1 MATRTEKIVDTL
13 RTHIDNSDHEGLV
26 TAAEALIAQY
36 ERQVRQIN
44 RMVKLSDAT
53 AENLMATNQRLSALT
68 ENLSRFVP
76 KTVVD
81 RLMDPQERQIG
92 YRDRRELTVF
102 FSDIVGFTAM
112 TEQLEPEQL
121 STLLGDYFSEMGRLC
136 EKWGGTLDQF
146 IGDAVVIFFGAPES
160 RGSEADAR
168 NGVGMALE
176 MQGRLEVLR
185 VKWNDMGLPTPLHV
199 RMGIATGYATVGNF
213 GSDRRM
219 HYTAIGNAVNEAS
232 RIQAL
237 CTPDNVYICPIT
249 YLRVRDFYSTSA
261 RENVILR
268 GQQQP
273 VQLYQVNSTQRQSA
287 SDLVMG
293 NGDGYRIFVDFDI
306 LSDKE
311 VALSLLKRAVRQLE
325 NSTGQALNETKTSQ
339 NL

>member
-160 RGSEADAR
+160 RGSSMSSLTIFFSITPAIIKKIRSR
-168 NGVGMALE
+168 NIIFT
-176 MQGRLEVLR
+176 
-185 VKWNDMGLPTPLHV
+185 K
-199 RMGIATGYATVGNF
+199 GNKP
-213 GSDRRM
+213 S
-219 HYTAIGNAVNEAS
+219 S
-232 RIQAL
+232 S
-237 CTPDNVYICPIT
+237 
-249 YLRVRDFYSTSA
+249 YSLFFL
-261 RENVILR
+261 VI
-268 GQQQP
+268 
-273 VQLYQVNSTQRQSA
+273 NF
-287 SDLVMG
+287 
-293 NGDGYRIFVDFDI
+293 IF
-306 LSDKE
+306 L
-311 VALSLLKRAVRQLE
+311 
-325 NSTGQALNETKTSQ
+325 
-339 NL
+339 

>member
-1 MATRTEKIVDTL
+1 MATRSEKIVDSL
-13 RTHIDNSDHEGLV
+13 RTHIENGDHAGLV
-26 TAAEALIAQY
+26 TVAKALIAQY

-68 ENLSRFVP
+68 DNLSRFVP

-81 RLMDPQERQIG
+81 RLMDPNERQIG
-92 YRDRRELTVF
+92 QKDRRELTVF

-112 TEQLEPEQL
+112 TERLEPEQL
-121 STLLGDYFSEMGRLC
+121 STLLVDYFSEMGRLC

-160 RGSEADAR
+160 HGSETDAR

-176 MQGRLEVLR
+176 MQERLEVLR
-185 VKWNDMGLPTPLHV
+185 VKWTDMGIPTPLHV

-219 HYTAIGNAVNEAS
+219 HYTAIGNVVNEAS
-232 RIQAL
+232 RIQSL
-237 CTPDNVYICPIT
+237 CAPDNIYICPIT
-249 YLRVRDFYSTSA
+249 HLRVRDYYSASA

-273 VQLYQVNSTQRQSA
+273 VQLYQVDPSQRQRA
-287 SDLVMG
+287 PDLVMG
-293 NGDGYRIFVDFDI
+293 SGDGFRIFIDFDI
-306 LSDKE
+306 LSDRE
-311 VALSLLKRAVRQLE
+311 IALGLLKKAVRQLE
-325 NSTGQALNETKTSQ
+325 GPEGHVRNETKTSQ